1 MQGVVYKYTSPSHKV
16 YIGQTIDESRRRQE
30 FANINGRYG
39 GYKINNARLKYGPS
53 NFEYEVLCS
62 FDGNEAYVKEQLN
75 EWEEFYI
82 AKYDAMHKG
91 YNATPKSNLTG
102 GQAIESREKQKA
114 SYKEYCKTHT
124 NHNKGTHL
132 SEERKQY
139 ISQKRK
145 EYYLTHNSPFK
156 GCHHSRETLQKL
168 SELGRQRTGSQ
179 NPFWGKHH
187 TDKTKEVIRQRNSK
201 PVLQIDPISEEI
213 IQEFP
218 SAIAASRFFRHKCN
232 DICSVLKGKRNTF
245 KGFKWKYKE

>member
-91 YNATPKSNLTG
+91 YNATPRSNLTG
-102 GQAIESREKQKA
+102 GQAIE
-114 SYKEYCKTHT
+114 
-124 NHNKGTHL
+124 
-132 SEERKQY
+132 
-139 ISQKRK
+139 
-145 EYYLTHNSPFK
+145 
-156 GCHHSRETLQKL
+156 SRETLQKL

-218 SAIAASRFFRHKCN
+218 SAIAASRFFGHKCN
-232 DICSVLKGKRNTF
+232 DICSVLKGKRSTF